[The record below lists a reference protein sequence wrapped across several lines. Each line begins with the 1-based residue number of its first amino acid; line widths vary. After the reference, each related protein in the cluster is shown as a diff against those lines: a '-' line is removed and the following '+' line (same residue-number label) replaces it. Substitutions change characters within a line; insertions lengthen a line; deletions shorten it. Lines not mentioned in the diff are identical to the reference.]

1 MLLAK
6 DGVETVQT
14 RTSFCAPVYPPS
26 NMLLWLQWTSLL
38 LFGFTAEANVTTATD
53 DDPTDTL
60 RVLVGVVMPKYAGS
74 NIHTYKICQDL
85 LLCVPGVPVSTFDS
99 IFKQTSQSITPVS
112 QNTHNIL
119 YSDVTEIVDSQNW
132 DPDRVWAEMTS
143 NLVKGI
149 PEPLVIVKNI
159 TNGLTRNSV
168 TLGPKQWRKD
178 YGDLLNPFTL
188 FLTPK
193 HCQFKGC

>member
-6 DGVETVQT
+6 DEVETVHKW
-14 RTSFCAPVYPPS
+14 TSFCAPVYPPS
-26 NMLLWLQWTSLL
+26 NMLLWLLWTSLL
-38 LFGFTAEANVTTATD
+38 LFGFTTEANVTTDTD
-53 DDPTDTL
+53 DDPTDNL

-74 NIHTYKICQDL
+74 NIHTYKICQDF
-85 LLCVPGVPVSTFDS
+85 LLCLPGVPVSTFDS
-99 IFKQTSQSITPVS
+99 IFKQTSQTITPVS

-119 YSDVTEIVDSQNW
+119 YSDVTEIVNSQNW
-132 DPDRVWAEMTS
+132 DPDRVRAEMTS

-149 PEPLVIVKNI
+149 PEPLVIVKNS

-168 TLGPKQWRKD
+168 TLGPKQRRED
-178 YGDLLNPFTL
+178 YGDLLYPFTL

-193 HCQFKGC
+193 HCPFKGC